1 MNGISLKNL
10 RSFFVKPILPDV
22 FTQKFQEG
30 ELIKGKIIQ
39 AMSKSDF
46 FVLNTK
52 GINLVAQSKI
62 ALFAGDIIV
71 GKVLKNKSQIE
82 LKLVEVNGNKIH
94 QNVTISSEEI
104 NYTQLP
110 LPESYF
116 GKKSTLEIYP
126 DKENSRQNGGNPAHD
141 SIYLIINSSLLNHL
155 AIDLKY
161 ANEKLAGKIW
171 VEQPKLRDFLSQRVS
186 ELEEFLI
193 DENIQS
199 VELKILDMQREIG
212 SFRKQWTGL
221 ANLDIRV

>member
-1 MNGISLKNL
+1 MNGIGLKNL
-10 RSFFVKPILPDV
+10 RNFFVKSVLPDV

-39 AMSKSDF
+39 AMSKNDF
-46 FVLNTK
+46 FILNTK

-62 ALFAGDIIV
+62 ALFAGDKIV

-94 QNVTISSEEI
+94 QNMTISSEEI
-104 NYTQLP
+104 NYAQLP

-116 GKKSTLEIYP
+116 GKKSCLEIYP
-126 DKENSRQNGGNPAHD
+126 DKENGKRNGGNPARD
-141 SIYLIINSSLLNHL
+141 SVYLIINSSLLNHL

-161 ANEKLAGKIW
+161 ENENLAGKIW
-171 VEQPKLRDFLSQRVS
+171 VEQPKLRDFLSQRVP
-186 ELEEFLI
+186 ELEEYLT
-193 DENIQS
+193 DENIKS

-212 SFRKQWTGL
+212 SFRKQWIGL
-221 ANLDIRV
+221 ANLDIRA